1 VIDAASQLGAAAI
14 AVEER
19 RWADAAT
26 HLIAAWQA
34 CRIERIARAV
44 AAVDLRLPP
53 PRPLEETRVNRREHE
68 FHELVKTG
76 DPEDLRRALAAPW
89 PTFPKAAAGRV
100 QTLSQWASPRISNA
114 LLSLH
119 RSGKYTSVAGTRL
132 SRAIFH
138 LLVDQD
144 DHAIVAELERF
155 EAIPHE
161 RDRLGAAV
169 FRRRRPLPPYL
180 SPAGEAALAKIEA
193 LLVVEDRPDATPRES
208 LLVAIYEAPHDDGPR
223 TVYADVLTTDG
234 DPRGEFIMLQLA
246 RAKTGGEPQRREK
259 ALLREAG
266 RAWFDGLESDGASKI
281 ELRRGFPAVATLASG
296 ELRAPAWATIEVL
309 YLVNRHVFRGAPHLR
324 ALREL
329 HELGVAELSTA
340 TLPSYELDYLSVR
353 DYANGIDVETKLAP
367 KKLGLSAPSSVPA
380 ISATVRRLRTLT
392 IGRRVE
398 SVRVPATVRAIAS
411 LVALTGET
419 GYPVEFSGSLHLATP
434 NQWIGRVTRTS
445 LRLEWIGDSGYGDVA
460 YATIVP
466 ILEALPAPAF
476 EEVEITGEAPD
487 TPKVRDALR
496 RVIERWP
503 RLRSGQILGPEG
515 AIDTALTN

>member
-1 VIDAASQLGAAAI
+1 VSDALEAAAL

-19 RWADAAT
+19 RWTDAAA

-44 AAVDLRLPP
+44 AAVDLRLPA
-53 PRPLEETRVNRREHE
+53 PRPLEETRANRREHE

-76 DPEDLRRALAAPW
+76 DPENLRRALAAPW
-89 PTFPKAAAGRV
+89 PTFPKAAADRV
-100 QTLSQWASPRISNA
+100 QTLSLWASPRISNA

-138 LLVDQD
+138 LLIEQD
-144 DHAIVAELERF
+144 DHAIVAEIERF

-169 FRRRRPLPPYL
+169 FRRHRPLPPDL
-180 SPAGEAALAKIEA
+180 SPAGEAALAKIES
-193 LLVVEDRPDATPRES
+193 LLAVEDRPDATPRES
-208 LLVAIYEAPHDDGPR
+208 LLAAIYEAPHDDGPR

-234 DPRGEFIMLQLA
+234 DPRGEFITLQLA
-246 RAKTGGEPQRREK
+246 RAKTGVAPQRREK

-266 RAWFDGLESDGASKI
+266 RAWFDGLESDGATKI

-296 ELRAPAWATIEVL
+296 ELRAPAWATIETL
-309 YLVNRHVFRGAPHLR
+309 HLVNRHVFRGAPHLR

-329 HELGVAELSTA
+329 HELGAAELRTA
-340 TLPSYELDYLSVR
+340 TLAAYELDYLSVR
-353 DYANGIDVETKLAP
+353 DYRDGIDVETRLAP
-367 KKLGLSAPSSVPA
+367 RTLGLGGPASVPM
-380 ISATVRRLRTLT
+380 ISDTVRRLRTMP
-392 IGRRVE
+392 IARRVE
-398 SVRVPATVRAIAS
+398 IVRVPVTVRAIAS
-411 LVALTGET
+411 LVALTLET
-419 GYPVEFSGSLHLATP
+419 GYPIEFSGSFHLATP

-445 LRLEWIGDSGYGDVA
+445 LRLEWIGDSGYGDIA

-466 ILEALPAPAF
+466 ILEALPTPVF

-487 TPKVRDALR
+487 TPKVREALMR
-496 RVIERWP
+496 IVERWP
-503 RLRSGQILGPEG
+503 RLRSAKILRPEG
-515 AIDTALTN
+515 ARGE